1 MSHARSVTFAV
12 LALGLVCA
20 TQGGAQQDGGQ
31 GQPKEERAATA
42 DAPSSQTMRPVV
54 RGRTWAVSTMK
65 MEATRA
71 AEKILLAGGH
81 AFGAAVAAQAVLGQV
96 DPAMNGVGSDAE
108 LLLYDAKTKQVV
120 SINAEGP
127 APKLATIDWYK
138 QNNGGKL
145 PTRDGVLSAIVPG
158 TADAWDI
165 LLDRWGTTEWVPEL
179 EQTI

>member
-1 MSHARSVTFAV
+1 MGHARSVTFAG
-12 LALGLVCA
+12 LALGLVGA
-20 TQGGAQQDGGQ
+20 TQGGAQQDRRP
-31 GQPKEERAATA
+31 GQPQEERTATA
-42 DAPSSQTMRPVV
+42 DVQSSQTMRPVV

-71 AEKILLAGGH
+71 AEKILLAGGN
-81 AFGAAVAAQAVLGQV
+81 AFDAAVAAQAVLGQV

-138 QNNGGKL
+138 QNNGGQR
-145 PTRDGVLSAIVPG
+145 PTRDRMVSTDVSGHVRV
-158 TADAWDI
+158 WDI
-165 LLDRWGTTEWVPEL
+165 LLERLGTMAL
-179 EQTI
+179 ER